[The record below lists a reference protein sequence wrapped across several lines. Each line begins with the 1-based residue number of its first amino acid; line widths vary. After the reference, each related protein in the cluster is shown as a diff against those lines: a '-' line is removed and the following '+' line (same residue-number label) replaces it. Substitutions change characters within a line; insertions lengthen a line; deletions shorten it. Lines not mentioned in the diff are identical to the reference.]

1 MLVVL
6 SCSLSGKSQIANYVN
21 NGGFE
26 ELVTSTLTPFFP
38 APKFWGASD
47 TAKSYGEVLSKTFSP
62 IKVPLSSYTYQWTRH
77 GNNHLIGLQYGPTFP
92 NNKRG
97 YPRNRLKQTL
107 KSNTSYCFSMYV
119 NLSNESTHAI
129 DALGA
134 YFGDQNLDTLSLC
147 NKPITYLI
155 PQVENSTHNL
165 LTDTLNWVLIRGQFI
180 ANGTEKYVMIGNF
193 RSDANTNIVITNS
206 TNLPTNFSS
215 YLIDDVSLM
224 ELNLP
229 AYAGKDTSIFS
240 GDSVYLGRQ
249 SDVGIDEACQ
259 WYKLPTIITPTTPA
273 IDTVAGLWVKPIVTT
288 TYVVRQEICG
298 NIEWDTIVVYK
309 NAVGLEKL
317 QLITEELK
325 LYPIPAQDYI
335 ELSVFNADLVKSFNS
350 VSIYN
355 SVGILMREEERYF
368 ENSILRINTENLP
381 NGFYTLQLKN
391 SSNETVHK
399 RFVITK

>member
-1 MLVVL
+1 
-6 SCSLSGKSQIANYVN
+6 
-21 NGGFE
+21 
-26 ELVTSTLTPFFP
+26 
-38 APKFWGASD
+38 
-47 TAKSYGEVLSKTFSP
+47 
-62 IKVPLSSYTYQWTRH
+62 
-77 GNNHLIGLQYGPTFP
+77 
-92 NNKRG
+92 
-97 YPRNRLKQTL
+97 
-107 KSNTSYCFSMYV
+107 
-119 NLSNESTHAI
+119 
-129 DALGA
+129 
-134 YFGDQNLDTLSLC
+134 
-147 NKPITYLI
+147 
-155 PQVENSTHNL
+155 
-165 LTDTLNWVLIRGQFI
+165 
-180 ANGTEKYVMIGNF
+180 MIGNF